1 MTEQDGPNPAS
12 LRPIGEYA
20 VAGIEFALAILAF
33 LYVGQ
38 VLDRRFG
45 TSPWLVIIGACLG
58 AIAGW
63 CALYRKLSIDR
74 KRVEKSHREQSDRPD

>member
-1 MTEQDGPNPAS
+1 MTEQDGRDPAP
-12 LRPIGEYA
+12 LRAIGEYA

-45 TSPWLVIIGACLG
+45 SSPWLVIIGACLG
-58 AIAGW
+58 AVVGW
-63 CALYRKLSIDR
+63 YALYRKLSIDR
-74 KRVEKSHREQSDRPD
+74 KRVEKSHQRRTDRPD